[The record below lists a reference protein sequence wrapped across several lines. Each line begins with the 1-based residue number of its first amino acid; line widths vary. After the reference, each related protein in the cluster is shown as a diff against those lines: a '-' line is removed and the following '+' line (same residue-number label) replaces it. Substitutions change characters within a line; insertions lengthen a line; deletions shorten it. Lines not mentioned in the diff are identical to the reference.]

1 MGWKEV
7 SGSYYVTVAN
17 SYTALQHIQGLSF
30 RPEVCS
36 SSEHESTENSF
47 AFKKRIM
54 KHVVCGC
61 IIVCLS
67 PYTSSP
73 HITSELNPASL
84 LRQDSIS
91 FNGNGFLSFLS
102 NNDWGL
108 LVWFLQQR
116 VTGHGTLYHFA
127 VIHYCPCS
135 SVTQL
140 SEGKVGRKRLHFSS
154 VKNLSCAELSALC
167 KADSYLSHGAAGKRH
182 QWPRPCSWQWHLQ
195 TGCVVELA
203 AISFKVALDVQH
215 YSLLKC
221 CTSARTTTDVT
232 HWAEY
237 QRGM

>member
-1 MGWKEV
+1 MERSFWLV
-7 SGSYYVTVAN
+7 LRHCSQQ

-116 VTGHGTLYHFA
+116 VTGHGTLYLWSITVPVLQSHNLVKEKWGERDFTSPVLKISA
-127 VIHYCPCS
+127 VQSC
-135 SVTQL
+135 QL
-140 SEGKVGRKRLHFSS
+140 R
-154 VKNLSCAELSALC
+154 VKLTATCLMEQQESGTSGLGL
-167 KADSYLSHGAAGKRH
+167 AAGNDICR
-182 QWPRPCSWQWHLQ
+182 QDVLLSLQPSVLRWP
-195 TGCVVELA
+195 
-203 AISFKVALDVQH
+203 
-215 YSLLKC
+215 
-221 CTSARTTTDVT
+221 
-232 HWAEY
+232 
-237 QRGM
+237 